1 MGLYVYMWGEV
12 AFMKITNN
20 EYDRLVYKMLPPKII
35 IIMLPS
41 TVSPASFAELER
53 QPKDERRSRKETS
66 AKIKK
71 KHRQPRQT

>member
-1 MGLYVYMWGEV
+1 MDDVCFHGSFY
-12 AFMKITNN
+12 
-20 EYDRLVYKMLPPKII
+20 LVQLSLHYPPIMLPPKII

-41 TVSPASFAELER
+41 IVSHASFAELER

-71 KHRQPRQT
+71 NHRQPRET